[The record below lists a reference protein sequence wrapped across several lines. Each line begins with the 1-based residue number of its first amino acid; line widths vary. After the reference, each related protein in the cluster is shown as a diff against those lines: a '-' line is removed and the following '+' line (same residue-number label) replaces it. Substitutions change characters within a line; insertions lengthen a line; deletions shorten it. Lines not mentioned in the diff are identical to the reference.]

1 MSMFD
6 SLPQANSKSLEN
18 RPFQKE
24 ISSSFIFQ
32 AWILRCELLVSGRVY
47 LKDCWFTHQPFF
59 FANRKKPKPVYWRIT
74 VEFQG
79 GVFGYLSPPP
89 PWPTRP
95 PCRTSTASEEWRC
108 NAFDGLMDLHQFLG
122 GTSPRGPDLDLLDG
136 CLSKSGKKSHQPGI
150 LTKFLENNG
159 INYLYNWS
167 TKNGYYLMTH
177 AQPAAQKDGV
187 KAATHRKSCRIS
199 SLNSWNG
206 SFWWVFFVRKFH
218 SSHLKH
224 WGPRKTILS
233 FFGKVTFQYF
243 SGANC

>member
-1 MSMFD
+1 MNFEVRTASFR
-6 SLPQANSKSLEN
+6 KG
-18 RPFQKE
+18 
-24 ISSSFIFQ
+24 ISQ
-32 AWILRCELLVSGRVY
+32 GLLVHSP
-47 LKDCWFTHQPFF
+47 TIF

-74 VEFQG
+74 VSFFSG

-177 AQPAAQKDGV
+177 AQPAARKDRV
-187 KAATHRKSCRIS
+187 KAATHRKSCGFLPSTVGMGVFGGFFLSESFTART
-199 SLNSWNG
+199 WNIG
-206 SFWWVFFVRKFH
+206 GPGRRFFPFLGR
-218 SSHLKH
+218 
-224 WGPRKTILS
+224 
-233 FFGKVTFQYF
+233 
-243 SGANC
+243 